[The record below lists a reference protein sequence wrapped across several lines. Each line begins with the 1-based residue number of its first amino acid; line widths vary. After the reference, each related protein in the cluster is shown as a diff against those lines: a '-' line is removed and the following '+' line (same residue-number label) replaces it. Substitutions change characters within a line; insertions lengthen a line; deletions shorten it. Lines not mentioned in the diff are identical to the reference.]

1 MTTLWIHPFNGIAGD
16 MLLGALIAAGADQGE
31 IEQMLGTLSVDGWEL
46 VALPVSR
53 HGIGAT
59 NLSVDADEGHVHRTA
74 GDIIELVSAAE
85 LPERVIDRASAVF
98 HALAKAEGHIHQQD
112 PATVHFHEVGGID
125 AIVDVVGVCC
135 ALELLD
141 VDDVIVGPIAL
152 GRGMVR
158 SAHGRIPNPAPATV
172 QLLEWWEVKGL
183 DTTIELTTPTGAAL
197 ATTLA
202 SRSGAMPAMR
212 VTGSGFGAGD
222 AEPDEFP
229 NILQVVLGEQGAAHT
244 QQLVQL
250 ETNVDDAT
258 GEILGHAVDQLL
270 EAGALDAWITPIVMK
285 KGRPAHVVS
294 VLANPGDAD
303 HLAAVLLGETGS
315 IGVRRSTVDRTA
327 AERRVDTVEVDG
339 QAIRIK
345 VTAHRHKAE
354 HDDVVRA
361 ATVLDLPARDIAAR
375 AEAAWRSA
383 DD

>member
-1 MTTLWIHPFNGIAGD
+1 MSTLWVHPFNGIAGD
-16 MLLGALIAAGADQGE
+16 MFLGALIDLGVDRAE
-31 IEQMLGTLSVDGWEL
+31 IERMLATLDVDGWEL
-46 VALPVSR
+46 DVQPASR

-59 NLSVDADEGHVHRTA
+59 NLSVHADEGHVHRTA
-74 GDIIELVSAAE
+74 GDIIALVRAGD
-85 LPERVIDRASAVF
+85 LPDRVVERATAVF
-98 HALAKAEGHIHQQD
+98 EALARAEGHIHQQD

-141 VDDVIVGPIAL
+141 VDEIVVGPVAL

-172 QLLEWWEVKGL
+172 QLLTGWDVKGL

-197 ATTLA
+197 VAALGA
-202 SRSGAMPAMR
+202 RSGPMPDMAVR
-212 VTGSGFGAGD
+212 ATGFGAGD
-222 AEPDEFP
+222 AEPDDFP
-229 NILQVVLGEQGAAHT
+229 NLLQVVLGDHEAAET
-244 QQLVQL
+244 RTLAML

-294 VLANPGDAD
+294 VLANPAHAD
-303 HLAAVLLGETGS
+303 HLSAVLLAETGS
-315 IGVRRSTVDRTA
+315 IGVRRHTVERTA

-339 QAIRIK
+339 QPIRIK

-354 HDDVVRA
+354 HDDVVHA
-361 ATVLDLPARDIAAR
+361 ATILDQPARDIAAR
-375 AEAAWRSA
+375 AEAIWRSDA
-383 DD
+383 D